1 MEKRNI
7 GIKKKYKKNGI
18 MFCKVA
24 KSIYICISKQGK
36 VHLPPR
42 QVAGYSVK
50 IAVPSGDNWQ
60 KRGGGR
66 RKEFFSKIF
75 AMLKNTSTFVIE
87 KR

>member
-1 MEKRNI
+1 
-7 GIKKKYKKNGI
+7 

-24 KSIYICISKQGK
+24 KSIYICISKQAK
-36 VHLPPR
+36 IHLPPR

-50 IAVPSGDNWQ
+50 IAVPLGDNWQ
-60 KRGGGR
+60 ERGSGR

-75 AMLKNTSTFVIE
+75 AMLKNISTFVIE